1 MTSTTYE
8 YRSHSSERLSSSK
21 KSFPSLRSSHSA
33 CAIDIKSIPSSST
46 PASSSSSY
54 SLDNETKNEEIISS
68 SLSTRPTNSEFF
80 HKSNSLDS
88 GYKTL
93 SAASHGTSHTD
104 PIDEENEHHHS
115 FLQIA
120 SSPSVCSS
128 SSDVVSN
135 TNTNT
140 NQKLNSKIEFVV
152 DDEDDVDDK
161 LPRLSRKNSK
171 SNTDGLSTGG
181 DRRSRKNSLSNYSVS
196 NYSVLLN
203 EFCCASSDKIDE
215 TIIDE
220 KTNKKKGGFANTV
233 ATFFSSKKKE
243 DEQQQQQQQSAVTPT
258 KKLYR
263 SRSVSEASL
272 ERTTIANQDSLE
284 STRTHSI
291 ETTDDQTIN
300 ESTPNNIPTTTTYT
314 IPLKTAK
321 ISTRSL
327 LTTSSSVTNNDHPSS
342 SSWFSRLS
350 NRFNSSTSTIRSTPK
365 SSSTGL
371 IFENRP
377 INLPPKSNEETLK
390 HQVEYQKMCFEAKR
404 AQQLFDEKDQQQQRI
419 KIKREEFV
427 SKSLKI
433 WTQEILPYWD
443 KYESVHNCP
452 DLALNAKA
460 YKLWWHGLPPRIR
473 GKVWKMA
480 IGNELGITYELFTQ
494 LQEMAKEKLEETR
507 QAEDARSNH
516 SASPQLPT
524 TMSHSSETTSSYFE
538 LIQLD
543 VSRTFP
549 QLRLFQQN
557 GPYHEYLQLLLCIY
571 VYFCPEIGYV
581 QGQAFLAAMF
591 LLNLDL
597 YDSFICFS
605 NLMHRSYFQTFYRF
619 NNIEK
624 YLELFNQLLN
634 YHLPKLSAHFIQMSI
649 EPNCFALD
657 WFFTIYSKSL
667 PLDVVS
673 RIWDMFFRDG
683 DAFIF
688 RTAIAIL
695 SLYEERLC
703 QLDTFHCLQFLTRL
717 PDDLNVTSLFKA
729 IDKINFDHT
738 NCELFYLIA

>member
-1 MTSTTYE
+1 MAATTYR
-8 YRSHSSERLSSSK
+8 YRSHSSEHFPSSK
-21 KSFPSLRSSHSA
+21 VQLPKIHSSRSTG
-33 CAIDIKSIPSSST
+33 AIDIKSILSST
-46 PASSSSSY
+46 SSSSF
-54 SLDNETKNEEIISS
+54 SLDNETKNENVICS
-68 SLSTRPTNSEFF
+68 SLSTRPSNLEYFR
-80 HKSNSLDS
+80 KSNSLDS

-104 PIDEENEHHHS
+104 TIDEENERHNS

-120 SSPSVCSS
+120 SSPSSCSS
-128 SSDVVSN
+128 SSYVVSN
-135 TNTNT
+135 TNN
-140 NQKLNSKIEFVV
+140 NQKINSKIEFIVV

-171 SNTDGLSTGG
+171 SNADGLSSGG

-203 EFCCASSDKIDE
+203 EFCCTSSDKIDE

-220 KTNKKKGGFANTV
+220 KTIKKRSGFANTV

-243 DEQQQQQQQSAVTPT
+243 DEQPSMVTPT
-258 KKLYR
+258 KRIQR

-272 ERTTIANQDSLE
+272 ERTTINQDSIE
-284 STRTHSI
+284 TVRTLSI
-291 ETTDDQTIN
+291 ETTDDQIDSETI
-300 ESTPNNIPTTTTYT
+300 STKLPTTTTYT
-314 IPLKTAK
+314 IPSKPVK
-321 ISTRSL
+321 ISTQSL
-327 LTTSSSVTNNDHPSS
+327 LTTSSSSTTPTTPTNNNQQTSS
-342 SSWFSRLS
+342 LSWLYRLS
-350 NRFNSSTSTIRSTPK
+350 NRFNPSTATTRSTTK
-365 SSSTGL
+365 TSSTGL

-377 INLPPKSNEETLK
+377 TNLPPKSDKETLK
-390 HQVEYQKMCFEAKR
+390 HQVEYQKMCLEAKR
-404 AQQLFDEKDQQQQRI
+404 AQQLYDEKEEQRQHL
-419 KIKREEFV
+419 KLKREEFV

-433 WTQEILPYWD
+433 WTNEILPYWD
-443 KYESVHNCP
+443 RYHSINNCP
-452 DLALNAKA
+452 DLLLNSKA

-480 IGNELGITYELFTQ
+480 IGNELGLTYELFTQ
-494 LQEMAKEKLEETR
+494 LQQMAKEKLEEAK

-516 SASPQLPT
+516 SASPQLRT
-524 TMSHSSETTSSYFE
+524 TTITHASETTSSYIE

-549 QLRLFQQN
+549 QLGIFQQN

-597 YDSFICFS
+597 FDSFICFS
-605 NLMHRSYFQTFYRF
+605 NLLNRPYFQTFYRF

-673 RIWDMFFRDG
+673 RIWDIFFRDG

>member
-1 MTSTTYE
+1 MTSTTLG
-8 YRSHSSERLSSSK
+8 YRSHSSERLSSTK
-21 KSFPSLRSSHSA
+21 KNLPSIRSSQSA
-33 CAIDIKSIPSSST
+33 CAIDIKSIASSSSST
-46 PASSSSSY
+46 STSSSY
-54 SLDNETKNEEIISS
+54 SLDNETKNEKIISS
-68 SLSTRPTNSEFF
+68 VLSSCPPNSEYFR
-80 HKSNSLDS
+80 KSNSLDS

-120 SSPSVCSS
+120 SSPSSCSS
-128 SSDVVSN
+128 SSYTVSN
-135 TNTNT
+135 PNP
-140 NQKLNSKIEFVV
+140 NQKMHSKIEFVV

-171 SNTDGLSTGG
+171 SNTDGLSAGG
-181 DRRSRKNSLSNYSVS
+181 GERRSRKNSLSNYSVS

-203 EFCCASSDKIDE
+203 EFCCASSDKIDQMA
-215 TIIDE
+215 DVD
-220 KTNKKKGGFANTV
+220 KSCKRKGGFANTV

-243 DEQQQQQQQSAVTPT
+243 DEQPPAVTPT
-258 KKLYR
+258 RKVFR
-263 SRSVSEASL
+263 SRSASEASL
-272 ERTTIANQDSLE
+272 ERTATIQE
-284 STRTHSI
+284 SIDTTRTHTI
-291 ETTDDQTIN
+291 DAVDDRTTSEATSHN
-300 ESTPNNIPTTTTYT
+300 LPTTATYAV
-314 IPLKTAK
+314 PSKTGK
-321 ISTRSL
+321 ISTQSL
-327 LTTSSSVTNNDHPSS
+327 LTPSS
-342 SSWFSRLS
+342 SSATITNNNHHSTSSSWLSRLS
-350 NRFNSSTSTIRSTPK
+350 NRFNPSTSSMKVAAK

-377 INLPPKSNEETLK
+377 TNLPPKSNEETLK

-404 AQQLFDEKDQQQQRI
+404 AEQLFNEKEQQRQRL
-419 KIKREEFV
+419 KLKREEFV

-433 WTQEILPYWD
+433 WTQDILPYWD
-443 KYESVHNCP
+443 KHGSVYNCP
-452 DLALNAKA
+452 DAALNAKA
-460 YKLWWHGLPPRIR
+460 RKLWWHGLPPRIR

-480 IGNELGITYELFTQ
+480 IGNELGVTHELFSQ
-494 LQEMAKEKLEETR
+494 LQQMAKEKLEETR
-507 QAEDARSNH
+507 QMEDARSNH

-524 TMSHSSETTSSYFE
+524 TVSHSTETTSSYFE

-549 QLRLFQQN
+549 QLGLFQQN
-557 GPYHEYLQLLLCIY
+557 GPYHEYLELLLCIY

-619 NNIEK
+619 NNMEK

-688 RTAIAIL
+688 RTALAIL

-717 PDDLNVTSLFKA
+717 PDDLNVTALFKA

-738 NCELFYLIA
+738 SCELFYLIA

>member
-1 MTSTTYE
+1 MTSTTLG
-8 YRSHSSERLSSSK
+8 YRSHSSERLPSTK
-21 KSFPSLRSSHSA
+21 KTLPSIRSSQSA
-33 CAIDIKSIPSSST
+33 CAIDIKSIASSSSST
-46 PASSSSSY
+46 STSSSY
-54 SLDNETKNEEIISS
+54 SLDNETTNEKIISS
-68 SLSTRPTNSEFF
+68 ALSSCPPNSEYFR
-80 HKSNSLDS
+80 KSNSLDS

-120 SSPSVCSS
+120 SSPSSCSS
-128 SSDVVSN
+128 SSYTVSN
-135 TNTNT
+135 SNP
-140 NQKLNSKIEFVV
+140 NQKLHSKIEFVV

-171 SNTDGLSTGG
+171 SNTDGLSAGG
-181 DRRSRKNSLSNYSVS
+181 GERRSRKNSLSNYSVS

-203 EFCCASSDKIDE
+203 EFCCASSDKIDQ
-215 TIIDE
+215 TADVD
-220 KTNKKKGGFANTV
+220 KSYKRKGGFANTV

-243 DEQQQQQQQSAVTPT
+243 DEQPPAVTPT
-258 KKLYR
+258 RKVFR
-263 SRSVSEASL
+263 SRSASEASL
-272 ERTTIANQDSLE
+272 ERTATIQE
-284 STRTHSI
+284 STDTTRTHTI
-291 ETTDDQTIN
+291 ETVDDRTTSEATSHN
-300 ESTPNNIPTTTTYT
+300 LPTTTTYAV
-314 IPLKTAK
+314 PSKTGK
-321 ISTRSL
+321 ISTQSL
-327 LTTSSSVTNNDHPSS
+327 LTTSSSSTTITNNNHHSAS
-342 SSWFSRLS
+342 SSWLSRLS
-350 NRFNSSTSTIRSTPK
+350 NRFNSSTSSMKVAAK

-377 INLPPKSNEETLK
+377 TNLPPKSNEETLK

-404 AQQLFDEKDQQQQRI
+404 AEQLFNEKEQQRQRL
-419 KIKREEFV
+419 KLKREEFV

-443 KYESVHNCP
+443 KHGSIYNCS
-452 DLALNAKA
+452 DAALNAKA
-460 YKLWWHGLPPRIR
+460 RKLWWHGLPPRVR

-480 IGNELGITYELFTQ
+480 IGNELGITYELFSQ
-494 LQEMAKEKLEETR
+494 LQQMAKEKLEETR

-524 TMSHSSETTSSYFE
+524 TVSHSTETTSSYFE

-549 QLRLFQQN
+549 QLGLFQQN
-557 GPYHEYLQLLLCIY
+557 GPYHEYLELLLCIY

-619 NNIEK
+619 NNMEK

-634 YHLPKLSAHFIQMSI
+634 FHLPKLSAHFIEMSI

-738 NCELFYLIA
+738 SCELFYLIA

>member
-1 MTSTTYE
+1 MTSTTFE
-8 YRSHSSERLSSSK
+8 YRSHSSEQLSPPK
-21 KSFPSLRSSHSA
+21 IPLPSLRSAHSA
-33 CAIDIKSIPSSST
+33 CTIDIKST
-46 PASSSSSY
+46 TSSSSSSSSF
-54 SLDNETKNEEIISS
+54 SLDNETKNENIICS
-68 SLSTRPTNSEFF
+68 SLSNRQTNSEYFR
-80 HKSNSLDS
+80 KSNSLDS

-104 PIDEENEHHHS
+104 TIDEENERMNS

-120 SSPSVCSS
+120 SSPSSCSS
-128 SSDVVSN
+128 SSYAVSN
-135 TNTNT
+135 TNNNQKTNT
-140 NQKLNSKIEFVV
+140 KIEFIV

-161 LPRLSRKNSK
+161 QSNILRKNSK
-171 SNTDGLSTGG
+171 SNTDGLSSSGE
-181 DRRSRKNSLSNYSVS
+181 RRSRRNSLSNYSVS

-203 EFCCASSDKIDE
+203 EFCCTSSDQIDQ
-215 TIIDE
+215 TIHDE
-220 KTNKKKGGFANTV
+220 KIIKKKSGFANTV
-233 ATFFSSKKKE
+233 ATFFSSKKKD
-243 DEQQQQQQQSAVTPT
+243 DEQQIPITPT
-258 KKLYR
+258 KKINR
-263 SRSVSEASL
+263 SRSVSETSL
-272 ERTTIANQDSLE
+272 ERTTINQDSIEPIKPL
-284 STRTHSI
+284 SI
-291 ETTDDQTIN
+291 ECIDEQIDN
-300 ESTPNNIPTTTTYT
+300 ETKSKKMPTTTTYT
-314 IPLKTAK
+314 IPSKGGK
-321 ISTRSL
+321 ISTQSL
-327 LTTSSSVTNNDHPSS
+327 LTTSSSTNNNQHTSS
-342 SSWFSRLS
+342 LSHSFSWLHRLS
-350 NRFNSSTSTIRSTPK
+350 NRFNSSTLTTRTITTATK
-365 SSSTGL
+365 TSSTGL

-404 AQQLFDEKDQQQQRI
+404 AQQLFDEKEEQRQRL
-419 KIKREEFV
+419 KLKREEFV

-433 WTQEILPYWD
+433 WTHDILPCWD
-443 KYESVHNCP
+443 KYGGIDNCP
-452 DLALNAKA
+452 DLTLNSKA

-473 GKVWKMA
+473 GKIWKMA
-480 IGNELGITYELFTQ
+480 IGNELGLTYELFTQ
-494 LQEMAKEKLEETR
+494 LEQMAREKLEVTK

-516 SASPQLPT
+516 SGSPQLGT
-524 TMSHSSETTSSYFE
+524 TFSHSSETTSTYIE

-549 QLRLFQQN
+549 QLGLFQQH

-571 VYFCPEIGYV
+571 VYLCPEVGYV

-597 YDSFICFS
+597 FDSFICFS
-605 NLMHRSYFQTFYRF
+605 NLLNRPYFQTFYRF
-619 NNIEK
+619 NNIDK
-624 YLELFNQLLN
+624 YLQLFKQLLN
-634 YHLPKLSAHFIQMSI
+634 YHLPKLSAHFIHMSI

-657 WFFTIYSKSL
+657 WFFTIFSKSL

-673 RIWDMFFRDG
+673 RIWDLFFRDG